1 MCRPRASD
9 CIVET
14 SRGRKTSRHRPDR
27 ALPDERAPPRN
38 QRHRNYQ
45 PHSGGGPARGPRSA
59 DRRRPE
65 QFHGLGRVQLSS
77 GTSSRWPARPGVS
90 ATCARHGHVMLR
102 HGGKRYAADLTEVAL
117 AQRAQVIRA
126 SAHRPSPPGRP
137 MVRTGEPGC
146 CGAVRSVR
154 SASVDRASHR
164 SASRLQ
170 HRSSVSCVTTV
181 A

>member
-1 MCRPRASD
+1 MSPSSQRLHRRDESRTKDFAPSPGPSSARRAR
-9 CIVET
+9 T
-14 SRGRKTSRHRPDR
+14 TTKP
-27 ALPDERAPPRN
+27 APPKLST
-38 QRHRNYQ
+38 
-45 PHSGGGPARGPRSA
+45 PFWGGPARGPRSA